1 MIRILRARD
10 KTFSRDLSAFRRSS
24 QESLETIEAQ
34 VREIVKTVRAR
45 GDHALLEYTSRFDR
59 VNLAA
64 KDLKVAQGELEK
76 AWKRLRPNERESL
89 TLAKGRIEAFH
100 CEQRAHSWIKP
111 GKGGG
116 LTGQVVV
123 ALERVGVYVPGGKAS
138 YPSSVLMNTIPAQVA
153 GVKEIVMVTPPSPGG
168 INPFTLAAAKLCG
181 VHAVY
186 RLGGAQAIAALAYG
200 TDTIPRVDKIVGPG
214 NAYVAVAK
222 KLVAG
227 EVGIDMVAGPSEI
240 LVVADQSARPEF
252 IAADLLSQ
260 AEHDEEAKV
269 ILVTPS
275 PSLAKAVQEELAS
288 QCARLPRQE
297 ILRKSLERYGCIIVA
312 TSLAQSI
319 ALANDFAPEHLLLSV
334 QDPFALL
341 GEVKH
346 AGSVFL
352 GHFSPVATGDYLA
365 GPNHVLPT
373 SGTARFYS
381 PLGVHDF
388 LKSYGITYF
397 TREQLQEL
405 GGHIQR
411 LARIEGLEAHAR
423 SVEVRLASGKAE
435 GSTGRGAKK
444 Q

>member
-1 MIRILRARD
+1 MIRMLRARD
-10 KTFSRDLSAFRRSS
+10 KTFSRDLAAFRRQS

-34 VREIVKTVRAR
+34 VREIVKTVRAQ
-45 GDHALLEYTSRFDR
+45 GDRALIEYTCRFDR
-59 VNLAA
+59 VRLAA
-64 KDLKVAQGELEK
+64 KDLNVAERDLEK
-76 AWKRLRPNERESL
+76 AWKRLGPEVRESL
-89 TLAKGRIEAFH
+89 TLAKARIEAFH
-100 CEQRAHSWIKP
+100 CEERAHSWIKP
-111 GKGGG
+111 GIGGD

-138 YPSSVLMNTIPAQVA
+138 YPSSVLMNIIPARVA

-200 TDTIPRVDKIVGPG
+200 TDTVPRVDKIVGPG

-240 LVVADQSARPEF
+240 LVVADHTARPEF

-275 PSLAKAVQEELAS
+275 ATLAKAVQKELAS

-297 ILRKSLERYGCIIVA
+297 ILKKSLERYGCII
-312 TSLAQSI
+312 LAQDLAHSI
-319 ALANDFAPEHLLLSV
+319 ALANEFAPEHLLLAA
-334 QDPFALL
+334 QDPFGLL

-388 LKSYGITYF
+388 CKSYGITYF
-397 TREQLQEL
+397 TQEQLQNL
-405 GGHIQR
+405 GGHILR

-423 SVEVRLASGKAE
+423 SVEVRLAAGKARRR
-435 GSTGRGAKK
+435 GGRKT
-444 Q
+444 